1 MTGTSLWTS
10 DDAARATGGRCD
22 TPWTCTGIASD
33 SRRVGHGDL
42 FIALS
47 GPSFDGHDFVAAAL
61 QDGAAAAMVSH
72 RPDGLA
78 ADAPLLVVDDVLAA
92 LSRLGEAGRARATAK
107 VVALTGSVGKTSTKE
122 TLKHVLETQGAV
134 FASPASFNN
143 HWGVPLSLA
152 ALPPEVDYAIIEIG
166 MNHPGEISPLSR
178 MVRPDVA
185 LVTTVEAVH
194 LEFFDSVSDIADAKA
209 EIFDGMGHGGIAVLN
224 YDNPY
229 QKRLS
234 SAARANNVC
243 RIVCFGVHPH
253 ATVRLIDSTPT
264 DTGSQVAVEV
274 EGRPIEFQL
283 AAPGAHWVTI
293 AVATLATVH
302 ALGADVA
309 RAAARMTHVKPLPGR
324 GQRHEIAVE
333 GGVFTL
339 IDESY
344 NGNPTSMRAAI
355 EVLAL
360 TPVKDGGRRIAVLG
374 DMLELGDEGPAL
386 HAALADTLARKSISL
401 VYTVGANMAHL
412 GDALPA
418 ALRAGHAAKSD
429 DLIAPLA
436 AAIGPG
442 DVIMVKGS
450 LGTRMAPI
458 VAALHACKA
467 KPAPRAAGNGW
478 GS

>member
-1 MTGTSLWTS
+1 MTGTLLWTS
-10 DDAARATGGRCD
+10 EDATRATDGRCD

-33 SRRVGHGDL
+33 SRRVGQGDL
-42 FIALS
+42 FIALQ
-47 GPSFDGHDFVAAAL
+47 GPSFDGHDFVAATL
-61 QDGAAAAMVSH
+61 QDGAAAAMVSN

-78 ADAPLLVVDDVLAA
+78 TDAPLLIVDDVPAA
-92 LSRLGEAGRARATAK
+92 LERLGEAGRARATAK

-122 TLKHVLETQGAV
+122 TLKHVLETQGRV

-152 ALPPEVDYAIIEIG
+152 ALPPEADYAIIEVG

-194 LEFFDSVSDIADAKA
+194 LEFFESVSEIANAKA
-209 EIFDGMGHGGIAVLN
+209 EIFDGMDHGGIAVLN

-234 SAARANNVC
+234 TAARANNVC

-253 ATVRLIDSTPT
+253 ATVRLVGSTST
-264 DTGSQVAVEV
+264 DTGSQVSVEV
-274 EGRPIEFQL
+274 DGRPIEFQL
-283 AAPGAHWVTI
+283 GAPGAHWVTI

-302 ALGADVA
+302 ALDADTD
-309 RAAARMTHVKPLPGR
+309 RAAARLADVRPLPGR
-324 GQRHEIAVE
+324 GERHEIAVE
-333 GGVFTL
+333 DGIFTL

-344 NGNPTSMRAAI
+344 NANPTSTRAAI

-386 HAALADTLARKSISL
+386 HAALADTLARKSINL
-401 VYTVGANMAHL
+401 VYTVGPNMAHL
-412 GDALPA
+412 RDALPA
-418 ALRAGHAAKSD
+418 AMRAGHAAKSD
-429 DLIAPLA
+429 DLVAPLA

-442 DVIMVKGS
+442 DVVMVKGS

-458 VAALHACKA
+458 VAALRGCEA
-467 KPAPRAAGNGW
+467 KPAPRATGNGW